1 MTSYLQKAG
10 TRLFEKNLE
19 QYQPEDPL
27 YEFYTDDRGKQ
38 RRRKVRPN
46 PYCTRSRLV
55 TDYFSSARYL
65 PAFQRVTQRFSSRC
79 SAVPTI

>member
-19 QYQPEDPL
+19 HYQPEDPL
-27 YEFYTDDRGKQ
+27 YEFYTDNRGKQ

-46 PYCTRSRLV
+46 PSVLGLT
-55 TDYFSSARYL
+55 
-65 PAFQRVTQRFSSRC
+65 
-79 SAVPTI
+79 